1 MFAIFLKIQLQVIL
15 QWKQLRIYEKLQMGS
30 VFVSGMSAVVTDT
43 KSLSEKETPIYVAI
57 AVILAC
63 IVLALFM
70 DSFLVP
76 VFFMLSIG
84 MAIVYNLGSNIFF
97 RRGFLYNKSVSSSIT
112 AWCDIRLFYLF
123 MAQL

>member
-1 MFAIFLKIQLQVIL
+1 MFAIFFEDTTSSDSTMEAIKSIRKVTDGQC
-15 QWKQLRIYEKLQMGS
+15 
-30 VFVSGMSAVVTDT
+30 FVSGMSAVVTDT

-84 MAIVYNLGSNIFF
+84 MAIVYNLGSNIF
-97 RRGFLYNKSVSSSIT
+97 
-112 AWCDIRLFYLF
+112 
-123 MAQL
+123 

>member
-1 MFAIFLKIQLQVIL
+1 
-15 QWKQLRIYEKLQMGS
+15 MGS

-70 DSFLVP
+70 DSFLCTSI
-76 VFFMLSIG
+76 FFMLSIG

-97 RRGFLYNKSVSSSIT
+97 RRGFLYKQK
-112 AWCDIRLFYLF
+112 R
-123 MAQL
+123 